1 MGGKENP
8 SLVSYYPLS
17 PKKELAHTPFHFPS
31 PFIQNIQFFLS
42 NFFFLL
48 GKETYLFVGLS
59 FFYATPPPPVS
70 PFFLPLFPPFLLLS
84 FGGRG
89 NAGEGGWGEE
99 RKKEREERV

>member
-59 FFYATPPPPVS
+59 FF
-70 PFFLPLFPPFLLLS
+70 LPLFPPFLLLS